1 MVFSSPTFLFVF
13 LPLVLAAYALVPVR
27 WRNGLLIVASLFFYA
42 WGVGGFVFTIVAS
55 TLADWALA
63 RFIESELRNG
73 RRRRARLLLTA
84 SIVQN
89 LALLGYFKYA
99 NFFVDQVDG
108 ALARIGLESG
118 GIAAIALPIGISFFT
133 FEKISYTVDVWRGT
147 TPARRNP
154 LDLLLFVS
162 LFPRAI
168 AGPIVRVA
176 EVAPDIDRP
185 RNLREEDLVYGVT
198 RFAHGLAKKVIIA
211 DTVAPVAD
219 TSFALQGGDLTTTA
233 AWVGIVAFTLQI
245 YFDFSGYSDMAI
257 GLGRM
262 FGFHFAENFNRP
274 YSAVSVTEF
283 WRRWH
288 MTLSRWFRDYLYIP
302 LGGSRGS
309 QAMMYR
315 NLVLVFL
322 ATGFWHGAAWTFVIW
337 GAYHGALLVLER
349 VAGLRGLE
357 AGVRF
362 VPLRRAVTLLLVMV
376 GWVLF
381 RADDIGSAGHYLRAM
396 FTPQGTELG
405 MAFEGVLTNQALFM
419 LALGSLVVLMPR
431 GLVVGRALAERET
444 PLAWAGRFAV
454 VGALLPIS
462 LVLVL
467 SGTFSAFL
475 YFRF

>member
-1 MVFSSPTFLFVF
+1 VVFSSPTFLFVF
-13 LPLVLAAYALVPVR
+13 LPLVLAAYALTPVR
-27 WRNGLLIVASLFFYA
+27 LRKGLLVAASLFFYA

-99 NFFVDQVDG
+99 NFFVDQVSG
-108 ALARIGLESG
+108 ALDRIGLESG

-133 FEKISYTVDVWRGT
+133 FEKISYTVDVWRGH

-168 AGPIVRVA
+168 AGPIVR
-176 EVAPDIDRP
+176 
-185 RNLREEDLVYGVT
+185 GVT

-219 TSFALQGGDLTTTA
+219 ASFALQGGDLTTTA
-233 AWVGIVAFTLQI
+233 AWVGIIAYTLQI

-257 GLGRM
+257 GLGRI
-262 FGFHFAENFNRP
+262 FGFRFAENFNRP
-274 YSAVSVTEF
+274 YSAVSVTDF

-309 QAMMYR
+309 QTMLYR

-322 ATGFWHGAAWTFVIW
+322 ATGFWHGADWTFVIW
-337 GAYHGALLVLER
+337 GGYHGALLVVER
-349 VAGLRGLE
+349 VAGLRGLDP
-357 AGVRF
+357 GVGF
-362 VPLRRAVTLLLVMV
+362 VALRRAVTLLLIMV

-405 MAFEGVLTNQALFM
+405 MAYEGVLTNQALFV
-419 LALGSLVVLMPR
+419 LALGSLVALMPR

-444 PLAWAGRFAV
+444 RVAWAGRFAV

>member
-1 MVFSSPTFLFVF
+1 VVFSSPTFLFVF

-27 WRNGLLIVASLFFYA
+27 LRKVLLVAASLFFYA
-42 WGVGGFVFTIVAS
+42 WGVGGFVFVIVAS
-55 TLADWALA
+55 TLADWALG
-63 RFIESELRNG
+63 RLIEGDLQSG
-73 RRRRARLLLTA
+73 RRSRARLLLTA

-99 NFFVDQVDG
+99 NFFVDQFSG
-108 ALARIGLESG
+108 ALERVGFDASL
-118 GIAAIALPIGISFFT
+118 AAIVLPIGISFFT
-133 FEKISYTVDVWRGT
+133 FEKISYTVDVWRGD

-154 LDLLLFVS
+154 LDLLLFVA

-176 EVAPDIDRP
+176 EVAQDIDRP
-185 RNLREEDLVYGVT
+185 RNLRQDDLVYGVT

-211 DTVAPVAD
+211 DSVAPVAD
-219 TSFALQGGDLTTTA
+219 ASFALQGGDLTTTA
-233 AWVGIVAFTLQI
+233 AWVGIVAYTLQI

-302 LGGSRGS
+302 LGGSRGG

-322 ATGFWHGAAWTFVIW
+322 ATGFWHGADWTFVIW

-376 GWVLF
+376 GWVIF
-381 RADDIGSAGHYLRAM
+381 RAEDIGAAGHYLRAM

-405 MAFEGVLTNQALFM
+405 MAFEGVLTHQALFV
-419 LALGSLVVLMPR
+419 LALGSLVALMPR
-431 GLVVGRALAERET
+431 GLVIGRALAERET